1 MSIIRP
7 SVAFKAGADWV
18 SAEVRAYITDQV
30 ATHVDTVSD
39 LRDSDLERTRWVYV
53 GAKGALYRLNLSSG
67 AADDGDTVI
76 QDNVGR
82 RYEKEAGAGP
92 GGTFW
97 DAAVDDI
104 AARGAYDD
112 EDAGFAVFV
121 ADSGTGRAA
130 LYIMGTGGSADWSD
144 PFYWTGPAGQD
155 GDAYEAYGVSIYR
168 ADGIATGG
176 YYAERR
182 ANAAS
187 TQAVVFAEIVD
198 GDPGAEADIYLE
210 VDGEAAYGPVTV
222 EVGTPFLAT
231 GLSVAVAEGDRVS
244 WVVASV
250 IGGAVRD
257 LFAKSYGAVS

>member
-7 SVAFKAGADWV
+7 SVAFKAGADWL
-18 SAEVRAYITDQV
+18 SAEVRAYMKDQV
-30 ATHVDTVSD
+30 ATHLDTVAD
-39 LRDSDLERTRWVYV
+39 LRDNDLELTRFVYIRS
-53 GAKGALYRLNLSSG
+53 KGALYRLNLNSG
-67 AADDGDTVI
+67 AADDGDTFI

-92 GGTFW
+92 GGRFW
-97 DAAVDDI
+97 DAEVDDV
-104 AARGAYDD
+104 AGRAAYDD

-121 ADSGTGRAA
+121 ADSGDGRAA
-130 LYIMGTGGSADWSD
+130 VYFMGTGGSADWSD

-155 GDAYEAYGVSIYR
+155 GDAYESYGVSIYA

-176 YYAERR
+176 YYADRR
-182 ANAAS
+182 ANAGS
-187 TQAVVFAEIVD
+187 TQAVVFAEIID

-210 VDGEAAYGPVTV
+210 VDGEAAYGPITV
-222 EVGTPFLAT
+222 EVGTPVLAT
-231 GLSVAVAEGDRVS
+231 GLSIAVTEGNAVS

-250 IGGAVRD
+250 IGEVRD